1 MAIPE
6 YDFKLIDCHHIT
18 PKVKH
23 FSLKLEGDASFNFIP
38 GQFISIVFE
47 HAQKI
52 LKRSYS
58 IANSPNK
65 DNIIEFSATYVPN
78 GPGTQYLF
86 NLKVGDM
93 LKIQGPFGRLILKDE
108 PVERLILVGTS
119 TGITPYRA
127 MLEALIKRLNH
138 QENLAV
144 HIIQGVANTEDILF
158 EADFLSFS
166 NHHARAMFT
175 AALSKAV
182 QSIQTHHQIGR
193 VQVVLDNIKPNP
205 ATDMVY
211 LCGNP
216 QMIDDCTAL
225 LEASGFP
232 IQKIIREKYIS
243 R

>member
-6 YDFKLIDCHHIT
+6 YDFNLIDFQNIT
-18 PKVKH
+18 SRVKH
-23 FSLKLEGDASFNFIP
+23 FTLKLDGDTLFNYIP
-38 GQFISIVFE
+38 GQFITILFE
-47 HAQKI
+47 HEQKV

-65 DNIIEFSATYVPN
+65 DNIIEFAAGYVAN
-78 GPGTQYLF
+78 GPGTKYLF
-86 NLKVGDM
+86 NLSQDSK

-108 PVERLILVGTS
+108 AVKRLILVGTS

-127 MLEALIKRLNH
+127 MLDVLST
-138 QENLAV
+138 QLAKQADLEV
-144 HIIQGVANTEDILF
+144 HIIQGVATTEDILF
-158 EADFLSFS
+158 EADFLNFAKK
-166 NHHARAMFT
+166 NPRAHFT
-175 AALSKAV
+175 VALSKAT
-182 QSIQTHHQIGR
+182 QSNQTHHQLGR
-193 VQVVLDNIKPNP
+193 VQIALDNIKPNP
-205 ATDMVY
+205 ATDMMY

-225 LEASGFP
+225 LEGAGFP